1 VKHAG
6 ILLLGCLWLCAC
18 GSDSDDGTMPV
29 SPDVEAVPF
38 EPVIEEFDVPAGS
51 RPHDVA
57 PAVDGGVWYTAQ
69 RLGALG
75 YLDTASGLTRHVHLG
90 AGAAPHGVIVG
101 PDGAPGSPTADPTPS
116 SASIR

>member
-18 GSDSDDGTMPV
+18 GSDFDDGTMPV

-75 YLDTASGLTRHVHLG
+75 TW
-90 AGAAPHGVIVG
+90 
-101 PDGAPGSPTADPTPS
+101 TPPPV
-116 SASIR
+116 

>member
-1 VKHAG
+1 MKHAG

-57 PAVDGGVWYTAQ
+57 PAVDGGV
-69 RLGALG
+69 
-75 YLDTASGLTRHVHLG
+75 
-90 AGAAPHGVIVG
+90 
-101 PDGAPGSPTADPTPS
+101 
-116 SASIR
+116 

>member
-1 VKHAG
+1 VP
-6 ILLLGCLWLCAC
+6 
-18 GSDSDDGTMPV
+18 DFDDGTMPV

-75 YLDTASGLTRHVHLG
+75 YLDTASGLTQHVHLG
-90 AGAAPHGVIVG
+90 AGAAPHGVIVD
-101 PDGAPGSPTADPTPS
+101 PDGPPGSPTADSTPS